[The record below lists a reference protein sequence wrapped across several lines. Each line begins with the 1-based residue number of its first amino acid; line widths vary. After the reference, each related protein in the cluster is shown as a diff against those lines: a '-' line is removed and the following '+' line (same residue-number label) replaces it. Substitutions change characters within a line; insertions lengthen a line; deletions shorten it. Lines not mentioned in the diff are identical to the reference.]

1 MSYEMMEED
10 FKVHV
15 RADGD
20 NTNGGMFAYNAS
32 SAGVDRSNQAD
43 AYVDFSSGS
52 SSGVTATT
60 QTGDNWYNRRRIVLS
75 GYTVSND
82 DIGNVVQLDSDSG
95 SSVYEGMHRITSV
108 DVTGNYWQTVRDVR
122 SSAGDSASETV
133 TGKMGGALADPF
145 FYRSKMHVF
154 YNRGYMFLVY
164 LKAATYTCTSGNE
177 LDSSAITYMPYGEK
191 WVGYTTTPG
200 DHNDGGARPIIDVP
214 SSLNYS
220 GTVLDL
226 PNSWSSSA
234 TFLEVRGGGK
244 ATKGIHIGNY
254 ANTAYLC
261 VVKDCGGTGS
271 GYPTGFYGTGLAIAC
286 HAEDCV
292 YGYFYNII
300 SKDCSAKDCTYG
312 WSLSYSKDICINCI
326 ADTCS
331 TAGILAAGDSCN
343 TINTVAYN
351 CSNVGIELT
360 NRAQAIGCGAHSCGK
375 GFSIDSYAGAVIDS
389 WVYNNTTNFYA
400 GADNYQNINCQTLTA
415 DPFESSTD
423 FRLND
428 AAAGGAL
435 LAGKGAAFG
444 AGTQTSYSDIN
455 AFTTE
460 PAGSSSTTVVTPGP
474 VQKGM

>member
-52 SSGVTATT
+52 PSGVTATT

-75 GYTVSND
+75 GYTVSTD
-82 DIGNVVQLDSDSG
+82 DIGNVVNLDSDSG
-95 SSVYEGMHRITSV
+95 SSVYEGMHRIVSV
-108 DVTGNYWQTVRDVR
+108 DITGNYWQMAGYVR
-122 SSAGDSASETV
+122 SSAGDSAAETV

-145 FYRSKMHVF
+145 FYRSKMHVWYSRSYVF
-154 YNRGYMFLVY
+154 YIY

-177 LDSSAITYMPYGEK
+177 LDSSAITYMPYAEK
-191 WVGYTTTPG
+191 WVGYTTTIG

-226 PNSWSSSA
+226 PNQWASSA
-234 TFLEVRGGGK
+234 TFLEIRGGGK

-254 ANTAYLC
+254 HNTAYLC

-271 GYPTGFYGTGLAIAC
+271 GYPTGFYGSGLAIAC
-286 HAEDCV
+286 HAEDCE
-292 YGYFYNII
+292 YGYFFQLV

-312 WSLSYSKDICINCI
+312 WFLNYSKDIAINCI
-326 ADTCS
+326 ADNCS
-331 TAGILAAGDSCN
+331 TKGFWVAGDSLN
-343 TINTVAYN
+343 SINCVAYN
-351 CSNVGIELT
+351 CSNIGIQVT
-360 NRAQAIGCGAHSCGK
+360 NRGHAYRCGAHSCGK
-375 GFSIDSYAGAVIDS
+375 GFSIDGYAGQIIDS
-389 WVYNNTTNFYA
+389 WVYNNTTNFHA
-400 GADNYQNINCQTLTA
+400 GADNYQNLNCQTLTA

-460 PAGSSSTTVVTPGP
+460 PAGSSGSSVYPAYPHQSGT
-474 VQKGM
+474 